1 MFTQE
6 ISFSELLSTD
16 IYIYIYIYIL
26 VLKVLI
32 YSTSFVFVTANRYEF
47 LQNAED

>member
-1 MFTQE
+1 MFMQE
-6 ISFSELLSTD
+6 ISCNELSTD

-32 YSTSFVFVTANRYEF
+32 YSAGFIFVTVNRSEF
-47 LQNAED
+47 LQNAGY